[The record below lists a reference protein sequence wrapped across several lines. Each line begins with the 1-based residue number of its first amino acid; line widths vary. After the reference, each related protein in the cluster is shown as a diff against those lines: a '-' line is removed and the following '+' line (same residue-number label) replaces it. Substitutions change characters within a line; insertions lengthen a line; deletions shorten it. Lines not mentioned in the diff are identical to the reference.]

1 MKAKYYDAHVKEDSM
16 VTRSERIGFI
26 GLGSMGRPMA
36 TSLVRKE
43 FAISVYD
50 AVATQTDVLVERG
63 AARASDVTALI
74 SSADVVITMLPNTPD
89 VSSVVSG
96 PGGLVETGSAGM
108 LMIDMST
115 IDPAASRSF
124 GVLLEKR
131 GIRFIDAA
139 VGRSPAHA
147 ERGESLFMVGAEAG
161 DLERARPILEAM
173 GNKIIHCGP
182 QGSGIA
188 MKIVNNFLAMATC
201 QISAEALTL
210 GSKLGL
216 SMATMYDVIT
226 SSLASNDHLKTYWP
240 TKVLNGDVEP
250 GFAIDLAYKDLS
262 IGVSAA
268 AAASVPVFA
277 GAAARECLAQ
287 ARAGQGLGGKDITAV
302 LLAAAANAGIEAPRL

>member
-1 MKAKYYDAHVKEDSM
+1 MA
-16 VTRSERIGFI
+16 TQRERIGFI

-36 TSLVRKE
+36 TSLVRKG
-43 FAISVYD
+43 FAVSAFDTAAAQI
-50 AVATQTDVLVERG
+50 AVLVERG
-63 AARASDVTALI
+63 ASGASDLAALVKV
-74 SSADVVITMLPNTPD
+74 ADVVITMLPNTPD
-89 VSSVVSG
+89 VAGVISG
-96 PGGLVETGSAGM
+96 PGGLVETGRAGM

-124 GVLLEKR
+124 GDLLAGR

-147 ERGESLFMVGAEAG
+147 ERGESLFMVGAEPS
-161 DLERARPILEAM
+161 DLERARPLLEAM
-173 GNKIIHCGP
+173 GSKIIHCGP
-182 QGSGIA
+182 QGSGIS

-210 GSKLGL
+210 GAKLGL
-216 SMATMYDVIT
+216 STATMYEVIT

-240 TKVLNGDVEP
+240 TKVLKGDVDP

-268 AAASVPVFA
+268 AAAGVPVFT
-277 GAAARECLAQ
+277 GAAARECLGQ

-302 LLAAAANAGIEAPRL
+302 LLAAAANAGIEPPRL

>member
-1 MKAKYYDAHVKEDSM
+1 MA
-16 VTRSERIGFI
+16 TQRERIGFI

-36 TSLVRKE
+36 TSLVRNG
-43 FAISVYD
+43 FAVSAFD
-50 AVATQTDVLVERG
+50 TVAAHIAVLVERG
-63 AARASDVTALI
+63 AAGAGDLASLAEA
-74 SSADVVITMLPNTPD
+74 ADVVITMLPNTPD
-89 VSSVVSG
+89 VAGVVSG
-96 PGGLVETGSAGM
+96 PGGLVETGRAGM

-124 GVLLEKR
+124 GALLATR
-131 GIRFIDAA
+131 GIRFMDAA

-182 QGSGIA
+182 QGSGIS

-210 GSKLGL
+210 GAKLGL

-240 TKVLNGDVEP
+240 TKVLAGDVDP

-262 IGVSAA
+262 IGVGAA
-268 AAASVPVFA
+268 AAAGVPVFT
-277 GAAARECLAQ
+277 GAAAREALTQ
-287 ARAGQGLGGKDITAV
+287 ARTGQGLGAKDITAV
-302 LLAAAANAGIEAPRL
+302 LLAAAANAGIKPPRL

>member
-1 MKAKYYDAHVKEDSM
+1 
-16 VTRSERIGFI
+16 
-26 GLGSMGRPMA
+26 
-36 TSLVRKE
+36 
-43 FAISVYD
+43 
-50 AVATQTDVLVERG
+50 
-63 AARASDVTALI
+63 
-74 SSADVVITMLPNTPD
+74 MLPNTPD
-89 VSSVVSG
+89 VAGVVSG
-96 PGGLVETGSAGM
+96 PGGLLETGHAGM

-124 GVLLEKR
+124 GASLAKKS
-131 GIRFIDAA
+131 IRFMDAA

-147 ERGESLFMVGAEAG
+147 ERGESLFMVGGEAS
-161 DLERARPILEAM
+161 DLERAHPILEAM

-182 QGSGIA
+182 QGSGIS

-226 SSLASNDHLKTYWP
+226 NSLSSNDHLKTYWP
-240 TKVLNGDVEP
+240 TKVLKGDVEP

-262 IGVSAA
+262 IAVSAA
-268 AAASVPVFA
+268 AAAGVPVFA

-287 ARAGQGLGGKDITAV
+287 ARTGQGLGGKDITAV